1 MRRPRRPRLP
11 IPALAHRHRPRART
25 LAALALILV
34 AAAPNHATAQTAIQT
49 GAVEATNTQVFPF
62 LGARFGTPQ
71 RLSVSA
77 GIGLNL
83 DPGADPT
90 QPSGELLL
98 ALAPGLGAERASVT
112 YVHSTGHLGGGIAAG
127 ASVLRT
133 VVHPWQAPPNAT
145 YVGADVA
152 WFPFIALGPRLG
164 LLRRVSAPTN
174 SRPWLWTLD
183 FGFGF

>member
-98 ALAPGLGAERASVT
+98 ALAPGLGAERASADLCPF
-112 YVHSTGHLGGGIAAG
+112 HRPSRRGHRRRRLGPAHRSPPMAG
-127 ASVLRT
+127 AA
-133 VVHPWQAPPNAT
+133 QC
-145 YVGADVA
+145 Y
-152 WFPFIALGPRLG
+152 
-164 LLRRVSAPTN
+164 LRRRRRRVVFRSSPWAPA
-174 SRPWLWTLD
+174 SD
-183 FGFGF
+183 SSGA